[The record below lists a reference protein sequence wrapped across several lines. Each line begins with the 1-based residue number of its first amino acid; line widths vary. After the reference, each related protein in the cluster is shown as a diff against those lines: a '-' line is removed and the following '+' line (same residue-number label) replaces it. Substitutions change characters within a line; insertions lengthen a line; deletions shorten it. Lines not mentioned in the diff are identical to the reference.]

1 MSGKIFP
8 IKNDAACVFK
18 WGWNTFRLHNAT
30 SSSCHR
36 VEPIHVDLDD
46 FDNFH
51 NTAAVLDDRQRM
63 LNNQWPQSG
72 RGCEY
77 CKDIEDQGGISD
89 RTFHNNIP
97 GLTPVDFDINNN
109 QTTPRILEI
118 YLSNTCDLACVYCL
132 PIFSS
137 RINDELKRHGPTP
150 VGLQYIAPLNNRAE
164 YLDKFL
170 GWLDKNYDK
179 IKRLSIQGGEPLL
192 QTELSRFLE
201 FMEQHQNPTL
211 EVTINSNLN
220 CNPDRLREFVEFSK
234 RLIEKKKISRLDINC
249 SLDCWGPQAEFLRYG
264 LDLTTWEK
272 NFEYL
277 IKHRWLT
284 INVQHVLTSLSIFTT
299 KELQDKI
306 AEYKKIHPNITQA
319 YHIVDGLNEIVYR
332 PEIFGGS
339 FYSEYLDELLATYP
353 ITRAWDNNAKQR
365 LEGLVKLIK
374 SSNPDIERL
383 KILKATLDQ
392 LDLRRKTNWRE
403 LFPKIDEY
411 FNKNGIE

>member
-1 MSGKIFP
+1 MSNKIFP

-18 WGWNTFRLHNAT
+18 WGWNTFRLHDAT

-36 VEPIHVDLDD
+36 VQPVHIELDD

-51 NTAAVLDDRQRM
+51 NTPAAIEDRQRM
-63 LNNQWPQSG
+63 LDNQWPQAG

-77 CKDIEDQGGISD
+77 CKDIEDLGGVSD

-97 GLTPVDFDINNN
+97 GLTPVDFDINTN
-109 QTTPRILEI
+109 QVTPRILEI
-118 YLSNTCDLACVYCL
+118 YLSNTCDLACVYCM

-137 RINDELKRHGPTP
+137 RINDELKRYGSTP
-150 VGLQYIAPLNNRAE
+150 VGLQYISPLTNRAE
-164 YLDKFL
+164 YLNKFL
-170 GWLDKNYDK
+170 AWLDNNYGK

-192 QTELSRFLE
+192 QIELSRFLE

-220 CNPDRLREFVEFSK
+220 CKPDRLKEFVEFSK
-234 RLIEKKKISRLDINC
+234 RLIEKKKIRRLDINC
-249 SLDCWGPQAEFLRYG
+249 SLDCWGPQAEFVRYG
-264 LDLTTWEK
+264 LDLSTWEK

-277 IKHRWLT
+277 ITNRWLT

-306 AEYKKIHPNITQA
+306 SEYKKINPNITQA
-319 YHIVDGLNEIVYR
+319 YHIVDGANEIVYR
-332 PEIFGGS
+332 PEIFGGE
-339 FYSEYLDELLATYP
+339 FYSEYLDELVSTYP
-353 ITRAWDNNAKQR
+353 IVREWDNNAKQR
-365 LEGLVKLIK
+365 LEGLAKLIK
-374 SSNPDIERL
+374 SSTRDVERL
-383 KILKATLDQ
+383 KMLKTTLDQ
-392 LDLRRKTNWRE
+392 LDFRRKTNWRE

-411 FNKNGIE
+411 FNSNGIK